1 MVVKMQRTLSQ
12 NASLHKYLEII
23 AEQLADSGQDMRK
36 LVKLPIRPTK
46 ENVKENMF
54 KPVMNAL
61 YPDIES
67 TTDLSTTQMQH
78 VYEVFNVAMGERLG
92 VSADWPSH
100 ESMLNE
106 SLTK

>member
-1 MVVKMQRTLSQ
+1 MAFAPVGTATV
-12 NASLHKYLEII
+12 
-23 AEQLADSGQDMRK
+23 
-36 LVKLPIRPTK
+36 VKLPIRQTK

-61 YPDIES
+61 YPDIKS

-92 VSADWPSH
+92 VSADWPSI
-100 ESMLNE
+100 ESQMNK
-106 SLTK
+106 TQDN